1 MDLQSLL
8 DFSTFANYGVDVNK
22 EIEGEMFLNL
32 LTPLGSVKYM
42 RDMGTNAKKS
52 LSRAINPA
60 LYLKLSNQVINSLQN
75 YNNNAD
81 DSTERRV
88 AVPADSVQILQSNT
102 AQGELDVQLRYYRL
116 RDLQILDLKV

>member
-42 RDMGTNAKKS
+42 RDMGTDAKKS

-81 DSTERRV
+81 DGTERRV

>member
-1 MDLQSLL
+1 M
-8 DFSTFANYGVDVNK
+8 
-22 EIEGEMFLNL
+22 MLNL
-32 LTPLGSVKYM
+32 LTPLTTVKYM
-42 RDMGTNAKKS
+42 RGMGTEAKKS

-60 LYLKLSNQVINSLQN
+60 LEIKLSNQVIDSLQN

-88 AVPADSVQILQSNT
+88 AVPADSVKILPSNT
-102 AQGELDVQLRYYRL
+102 SSGELDVQLRYYRL

>member
-1 MDLQSLL
+1 
-8 DFSTFANYGVDVNK
+8 
-22 EIEGEMFLNL
+22 
-32 LTPLGSVKYM
+32 
-42 RDMGTNAKKS
+42 MGTDAKKS

-60 LYLKLSNQVINSLQN
+60 LEIKISNQIINSLQN

-88 AVPADSVQILQSNT
+88 AVPADSVAIEKSNT
-102 AQGELDVQLRYYRL
+102 GNGELDVVLRYYRL

>member
-1 MDLQSLL
+1 
-8 DFSTFANYGVDVNK
+8 
-22 EIEGEMFLNL
+22 MFLNL

-42 RDMGTNAKKS
+42 RDMGTDAKKS

-81 DSTERRV
+81 DGTERRV